1 MWGAVRDPPAARLV
15 APMDQMEAPLLVHAT
30 AVAIDGRA
38 LLLRGPPGAGKSDLC
53 LRLIDA
59 GARLISD
66 DQSELRRSGDR
77 VLVRAPATIR
87 GLLEVR
93 GIGIIRLPPLDDVP
107 LALIADLVAPDRVE
121 RLPEPRREPIL
132 GLAMPVV
139 AIAPFEASAVAKL
152 RAAVLTPPVAAAELP
167 PRR

>member
-1 MWGAVRDPPAARLV
+1 MDAR
-15 APMDQMEAPLLVHAT
+15 LLVHAT
-30 AVAIDGRA
+30 AVAIDGKA
-38 LLLRGPPGAGKSDLC
+38 VLLRGPPGAGKSDLG

-66 DQSELRRSGDR
+66 DQSELRRSGGR
-77 VLVRAPATIR
+77 VLVRAPAAIR
-87 GLLEVR
+87 GLIEVR
-93 GIGIIRLPPLDDVP
+93 GIGIVRLPALVGVP

-132 GLAMPVV
+132 GLHVAIV

-152 RAAVLTPPVAAAELP
+152 RAALLTPPLATDEPP
-167 PRR
+167 PRG

>member
-1 MWGAVRDPPAARLV
+1 MA
-15 APMDQMEAPLLVHAT
+15 APLLVHAT
-30 AVAIDGRA
+30 AVAIDGKA
-38 LLLRGPPGAGKSDLC
+38 VLLRGPSGAGKSDLG

-59 GARLISD
+59 GASLISD
-66 DQSELRRSGDR
+66 DQCELRRDGDR

-93 GIGIIRLPPLDDVP
+93 GIGIVRLPPLADVP

-132 GLAMPVV
+132 GLDVPVV

-152 RAAVLTPPVAAAELP
+152 RAALLTPPIAADELP
-167 PRR
+167 RRG